1 MFRAKLENS
10 ASSRRPEAL
19 AHQLPRDSERGR
31 RRARA
36 EPKETKGA
44 EVEEKEDGKKWGEEK
59 EEKYPHRG
67 ARPRE
72 HTLARRRVRARRR
85 AHFLFKVYRGDV
97 VRDKQILLIVTPV

>member
-1 MFRAKLENS
+1 MWSFRAKLENS

-44 EVEEKEDGKKWGEEK
+44 EVEEKEDGKKWGGEK
-59 EEKYPHRG
+59 EKNILIEGRG
-67 ARPRE
+67 RESTRSRAAACEHVDARISSSKSIE
-72 HTLARRRVRARRR
+72 EMSC
-85 AHFLFKVYRGDV
+85 
-97 VRDKQILLIVTPV
+97 VTNRFCS